1 MPFNYFERF
10 IAFRYLVPLRKG
22 GLLSVIS
29 WLSFI
34 GICIGVA
41 TLIIVMSVMN
51 GFHDELKKRIIGFNG
66 HIYIKN
72 IEPYFENDK
81 NLSEIKINEYQKFQ
95 KVIDKNIYKYVDV
108 DKSLSRKKTSM
119 STNPKEVSRMIKK
132 YLKFLNV

>member
-1 MPFNYFERF
+1 MNSSKDFHHKVPFNYFERF

-51 GFHDELKKRIIGFNG
+51 GFHIELKERIIGFNG
-66 HIYIKN
+66 HIFIQKKDK
-72 IEPYFENDK
+72 YFEYQEE
-81 NLSEIKINEYQKFQ
+81 LFLIFKIF
-95 KVIDKNIYKYVDV
+95 IFFLYKYMPIKTDN
-108 DKSLSRKKTSM
+108 SL
-119 STNPKEVSRMIKK
+119 
-132 YLKFLNV
+132 F

>member
-72 IEPYFENDK
+72 IEPY
-81 NLSEIKINEYQKFQ
+81 LRIIKIFQ
-95 KVIDKNIYKYVDV
+95 KLRKYYLLIEIY
-108 DKSLSRKKTSM
+108 L
-119 STNPKEVSRMIKK
+119 
-132 YLKFLNV
+132 LKP

>member
-81 NLSEIKINEYQKFQ
+81 SLSEIKEILF
-95 KVIDKNIYKYVDV
+95 IDRNISIQALISSAN
-108 DKSLSRKKTSM
+108 KSNGIIILSL
-119 STNPKEVSRMIKK
+119 IHI
-132 YLKFLNV
+132 

>member
-72 IEPYFENDK
+72 IEPYFENDQS
-81 NLSEIKINEYQKFQ
+81 LSEIKEIFFF
-95 KVIDKNIYKYVDV
+95 I
-108 DKSLSRKKTSM
+108 SLSS
-119 STNPKEVSRMIKK
+119 
-132 YLKFLNV
+132 

>member
-51 GFHDELKKRIIGFNG
+51 GFQIE
-66 HIYIKN
+66 IKERMVSFIPHATIRTAEEGQSN
-72 IEPYFENDK
+72 QSFIETFENNPSIQSYSAFSESDVLI
-81 NLSEIKINEYQKFQ
+81 LSNETINPIRLIAYENQ
-95 KVIDKNIYKYVDV
+95 N
-108 DKSLSRKKTSM
+108 
-119 STNPKEVSRMIKK
+119 
-132 YLKFLNV
+132 YLIE

>member
-51 GFHDELKKRIIGFNG
+51 GFHDELKKRIIGFNVQ
-66 HIYIKN
+66 IYIKN
-72 IEPYFENDK
+72 ISTELIGRLVLQWLQIQDNH
-81 NLSEIKINEYQKFQ
+81 EYKWATNVCFISI
-95 KVIDKNIYKYVDV
+95 VYIYD
-108 DKSLSRKKTSM
+108 M
-119 STNPKEVSRMIKK
+119 
-132 YLKFLNV
+132 